1 MLVGNVMMENMIK
14 LIYFVVDGSFNLKLF
29 LVEIFDMMVILG
41 DGGFKFDEN
50 LSLEMKVL

>member
-1 MLVGNVMMENMIK
+1 MMENMIK